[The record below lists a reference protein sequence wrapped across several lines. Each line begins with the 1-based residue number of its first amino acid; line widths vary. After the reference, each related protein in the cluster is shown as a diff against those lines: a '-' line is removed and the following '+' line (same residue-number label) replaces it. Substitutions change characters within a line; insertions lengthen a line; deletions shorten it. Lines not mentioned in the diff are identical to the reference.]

1 MERFLKQH
9 REFKLGP
16 WVEELTR
23 IISEKREFLDTAKG
37 NVHRYKFLVESLPDF
52 VPSKIDLGGNH
63 VLVGDES
70 DIPMADKSAG
80 KKDLHEK
87 LIQLSPWRKGPF
99 NLFGVDIDTEWQ
111 SWMKWD
117 RLLPHLPKLAGRR
130 ILDIGSSNGYYM
142 FRMAAQNP
150 LFVLGLEPQGSFYY
164 QYLAIQK
171 FLRQD
176 NVFCLPIPHDQLPG
190 MEQYFD
196 LVFCMGVLY
205 HRKSPIEMLKS
216 IHDSLKKG
224 GQIVL
229 ENLVLDTRENLCL
242 FPKDRYG
249 KMRNVFFIPDLLA
262 MESWLARAGFTHIQC
277 VDVAKTSCEEQR
289 KTDWIQT
296 ESLVDFLD
304 PDDPN
309 KTIEGYPAPVRAVFI
324 ARA

>member
-23 IISEKREFLDTAKG
+23 IISEKRAFLDTAKG
-37 NVHRYKFLVESLPDF
+37 NVQRYKFLVESLPDF

-63 VLVGDES
+63 VIVGDDS
-70 DIPMADKSAG
+70 DIPINEKSDG

-87 LIQLSPWRKGPF
+87 LAQLSPWRKGPF
-99 NLFGVDIDTEWQ
+99 NLFGVEIDTEWQ

-142 FRMAAQNP
+142 FRMAAQKP

-190 MEQYFD
+190 MDQYFD

-262 MESWLARAGFTHIQC
+262 MESWLARAGFTDIQC
-277 VDVAKTSCEEQR
+277 VDVAKTSCKEQR

-296 ESLVDFLD
+296 ESLKDFLD
-304 PDDPN
+304 PDDPDL
-309 KTIEGYPAPVRAVFI
+309 TIEGYPAPVRAVFI

>member
-9 REFKLGP
+9 QKFQLGP
-16 WVEELTR
+16 WVEPLTR
-23 IISEKREFLDTAKG
+23 IISEKRAFLDTAKG
-37 NVHRYKFLVESLPDF
+37 NFQRYKSLVESLPGF
-52 VPSKIDLGGNH
+52 VPSKIDLVGRH
-63 VLVGDES
+63 VIVGDES
-70 DIPMADKSAG
+70 DIPIRGKSDG

-111 SWMKWD
+111 SWIKWE
-117 RLLPHLPKLAGRR
+117 RLLPHLPELSGRR

-142 FRMAAQNP
+142 FRMATQNP
-150 LFVLGLEPQGSFYY
+150 LFVLGLEPQSSFYY
-164 QYLAIQK
+164 QYLAVQK
-171 FLRQD
+171 FLRQE

-190 MEQYFD
+190 MDQYFD
-196 LVFCMGVLY
+196 LVFCMGILY

-229 ENLVLDTRENLCL
+229 ENLVLDARKNLCL
-242 FPKDRYG
+242 FPKDRYA
-249 KMRNVFFIPDLLA
+249 KMRNVYFIPDLLV

-296 ESLVDFLD
+296 ESLKDFLD
-304 PDDPN
+304 PDDPD
-309 KTIEGYPAPVRAVFI
+309 KTIEGYPAPVRAVFM